1 MTDFDAVRAVMAAF
15 APTAGWTCKRIGW
28 RQAVQVEHP
37 EYGVRVCR
45 VSEDAT
51 VQVLNPDSPQPFS
64 AAASGT

>member
-15 APTAGWTCKRIGW
+15 APTAGWTCKKIGW

-37 EYGVRVCR
+37 QLGVRVCR

-51 VQVLNPDSPQPFS
+51 VQVLNAGDPPPIS
-64 AAASGT
+64 ATASGG

>member
-51 VQVLNPDSPQPFS
+51 VLVLNPDSPQPFS
-64 AAASGT
+64 AAASGA

>member
-15 APTAGWTCKRIGW
+15 APAAGWTCKKIGW

-37 EYGVRVCR
+37 ELGVRVCR

-51 VQVLNPDSPQPFS
+51 VQVLNPGAS
-64 AAASGT
+64 APGSAPAPGA